1 MSDPPQ
7 HYLAYSQAAQATNDP
22 EHLRLL
28 ALFHYIYG
36 GLTAVLSSFAIF
48 HIVIGLVMVRDPT
61 AFPMPPTGPGMPFNP
76 GYMFL
81 IMGSIVVAS
90 GWTLG
95 TLTILS
101 GRCISFRRARV
112 FSLVIAGIN
121 CAFFPF
127 GTLLGV
133 FTFIVLLRPSV
144 AALYA
149 WQRSLATAAP
159 PA

>member
-1 MSDPPQ
+1 MSYPPQ
-7 HYLAYSQAAQATNDP
+7 HHLMYAQAAQSANDA

-36 GLTAVLSSFAIF
+36 GLTIALSSFAIF
-48 HIVIGLVMVRDPT
+48 HVVVGLVMVRNPA

-81 IMGSIVVAS
+81 IMGSIIVAS

-112 FSLVIAGIN
+112 FSLIVAGIN
-121 CAFFPF
+121 
-127 GTLLGV
+127 
-133 FTFIVLLRPSV
+133 
-144 AALYA
+144 
-149 WQRSLATAAP
+149 
-159 PA
+159 